1 MKKAVFPGSFDPF
14 TIGHYAIVQRAL
26 MLFDEVVVSIGVN
39 QAKKNLF
46 PIEKRI
52 DIISQAF
59 AHEERVKIKAYD
71 CLTVDF
77 AREEN
82 AGFILRGLRTV
93 GDFEY
98 ERNVADTNRLL
109 TGVETVILF
118 TDTQHSFISSSV
130 VRYLIAYGKDISMFL
145 PPNVKL

>member
-1 MKKAVFPGSFDPF
+1 MKKAIFPGSFDPF
-14 TIGHYAIVQRAL
+14 TIGHYAIVKRAL
-26 MLFDEVVVSIGVN
+26 TLFDEIVIGIGVN

-46 PIEKRI
+46 SINKRI
-52 DIISQAF
+52 DIINQAF
-59 AHEERVKIKAYD
+59 AGEERVKIKAYD
-71 CLTVDF
+71 CLTIDF
-77 AREEN
+77 AQEES
-82 AGFILRGLRTV
+82 AGYILRGLRTV

-130 VRYLIAYGKDISMFL
+130 VRDLIAYGKDISMFL
-145 PPNVKL
+145 PPNVKI